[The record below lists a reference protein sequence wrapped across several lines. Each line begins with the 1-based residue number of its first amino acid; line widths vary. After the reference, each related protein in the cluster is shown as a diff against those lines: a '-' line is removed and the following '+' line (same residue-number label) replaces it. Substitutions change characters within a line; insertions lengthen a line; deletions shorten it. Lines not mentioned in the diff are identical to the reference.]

1 MVQTKPF
8 LRRDIFFYIHKGTK
22 DASFYVSFGIF
33 FFFPFLYVDEKTTER
48 QTAQSLILTELQGQ
62 IQQQENLKRLCK
74 IVTWAPESISVGF
87 SQKRADSL
95 PLANCLGSWNR
106 MTSHYGNIIN
116 CSSIFYHRKMKP
128 RLCKGSQQVSN
139 LHYDVKPTANRK

>member
-33 FFFPFLYVDEKTTER
+33 FFSISLCWWKNYRKTNCPKPDPHGAARTD
-48 QTAQSLILTELQGQ
+48 SL
-62 IQQQENLKRLCK
+62 QENLKRLCK

-106 MTSHYGNIIN
+106 MISHYGNIIN